1 MRKRLANRASWYVL
15 LTVCVAGVWYL
26 LAYLLVASH
35 DPLATSKLP
44 YPHLVIERLV
54 DFWPTIAEATWAT
67 LSRALLGFAIGGALG
82 IVFGVL
88 LVQARWIEVSV
99 MPYMLVAQMIPML
112 ALVPIIQAITRK
124 DDLTRLAIAA
134 LITFFSVTLATL
146 RGLKTP
152 DRLAWDLLRSYG
164 AGRAKGLRYL
174 QLPSSLPF
182 LFSGLKIAAPLSLV
196 GAVIVDLLG
205 ASTGLGFLMLSALT
219 FGPEQATMLWVAMI
233 VTLLLGLLLARA
245 VALVE
250 HLVSPWQLA
259 FRSEGPR

>member
-1 MRKRLANRASWYVL
+1 MRKRLANRASWYAL
-15 LTVCVAGVWYL
+15 LTACVVGVWYL

-44 YPHLVIERLV
+44 YPHLIIQRLV
-54 DFWPTIAEATWAT
+54 DFWPTIAEAAWAT
-67 LSRALLGFAIGGALG
+67 LSRALLGFVLGGGLG

-99 MPYMLVAQMIPML
+99 MPYILVAQMIPML
-112 ALVPIIQAITRK
+112 ALVPIIQAITRE
-124 DDLTRLAIAA
+124 DDLTRLVIAA
-134 LITFFSVTLATL
+134 LITFFSVALAAL

-164 AGRAKGLRYL
+164 AGRVRGLRYL
-174 QLPSSLPF
+174 QFPSSLPF

-219 FGPEQATMLWVAMI
+219 FGPEQATMLWAAMI

-250 HLVSPWQLA
+250 RLVSPWQLA